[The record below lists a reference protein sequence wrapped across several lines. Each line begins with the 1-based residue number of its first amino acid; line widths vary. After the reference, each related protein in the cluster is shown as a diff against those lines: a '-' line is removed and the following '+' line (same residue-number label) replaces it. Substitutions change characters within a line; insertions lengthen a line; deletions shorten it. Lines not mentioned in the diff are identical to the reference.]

1 MASALAKSLG
11 RLSRE
16 AIIDLVLSWLKEPGS
31 STPYLLNNRKL
42 FEADEEDYLHT
53 PAETI
58 KELEKL
64 YRQFLTDKSNYKKQD
79 IIDRIVDGDWRRGL
93 SLHQHASIDFA
104 HLEQND
110 NALRW
115 TALKLVPL
123 TKLQDESHEEEH
135 TYSSRKRRKLN
146 HDCCDTKYPQ
156 ISPRTFVSSL
166 RAEISPL
173 VKAHFHIHRMPA
185 LYGLTIIRLYITPD
199 AAFRPRSSKI
209 PRRVKHATD
218 AGRVMYIALPDSCPF
233 VPVGVQLP
241 ACADDKEL
249 HHSIDKRFGH
259 MVADHYAPLDR
270 VHVKVEKLLKQA
282 AETDTGPP
290 GSDQGDIALT
300 FSGSDVFLGLR
311 KLAGMGT
318 SYVDLDGMPGWMTG
332 EMGSA
337 LLASSAFSIFA
348 AANPVLPRGDGTTT
362 GWGYGSG
369 GSGGGSTSV
378 GGGSTTSG
386 GGGGGGGGSTGGG
399 CTPSTTTLTITK
411 GAGSTCPAG
420 PTSTITITTGGGG
433 GGGGTTPVG
442 PCTGATTVTVT
453 TGGGG
458 GTSPVGPCTGAS
470 TITETKTTTLTTGG
484 SVVTSTVVE
493 TTTVNGGGE
502 TSTVTLPASTVVET
516 TTVNG
521 GETSTV
527 TLPASTVVSTTTV
540 NGGETSTVT
549 LPASTVVS
557 TTTVNGGET
566 STVTLPASTV
576 VETTTINGGETT
588 VTRTLPGSTVVS
600 TVTAPGQSV
609 TSTVTETTTVKG
621 GETTVTLPGS
631 TVVSTVTG
639 EGSTVTSTVTET
651 TTVNGG
657 GSSTITS
664 TATETTTVN
673 GGGGSTATETVTST
687 VVSTVTQGGNG
698 GGSTGTVT
706 ATTTVFQTGSCT
718 RSGPTFTSTC
728 TVTSWAT
735 LGSGYGSG
743 SGSGTGSGTG
753 SGGYSTTAA
762 SSSGWSKSYFA

>member
-1 MASALAKSLG
+1 MAPALAKSLG

-64 YRQFLTDKSNYKKQD
+64 YRQFLTDKSNYRKQD

-185 LYGLTIIRLYITPD
+185 LYGLTIIRLYITLD

-233 VPVGVQLP
+233 VYVSLSGSIKRDGRAKSARDSGEAVMSRVNMATMKKIILEAIPKAVSRPQERWALQSASLTARSLRSICRLRCNLKPGTGGGVYSAFASNVHASHDSPVGVQLP
-241 ACADDKEL
+241 AGADDKEL

-318 SYVDLDGMPGWMTG
+318 SFVDLDGMPAWMTG
-332 EMGSA
+332 EVGV
-337 LLASSAFSIFA
+337 SSLSI
-348 AANPVLPRGDGTTT
+348 
-362 GWGYGSG
+362 
-369 GSGGGSTSV
+369 
-378 GGGSTTSG
+378 
-386 GGGGGGGGSTGGG
+386 
-399 CTPSTTTLTITK
+399 
-411 GAGSTCPAG
+411 
-420 PTSTITITTGGGG
+420 
-433 GGGGTTPVG
+433 
-442 PCTGATTVTVT
+442 
-453 TGGGG
+453 
-458 GTSPVGPCTGAS
+458 
-470 TITETKTTTLTTGG
+470 
-484 SVVTSTVVE
+484 
-493 TTTVNGGGE
+493 
-502 TSTVTLPASTVVET
+502 
-516 TTVNG
+516 
-521 GETSTV
+521 
-527 TLPASTVVSTTTV
+527 
-540 NGGETSTVT
+540 
-549 LPASTVVS
+549 
-557 TTTVNGGET
+557 
-566 STVTLPASTV
+566 
-576 VETTTINGGETT
+576 
-588 VTRTLPGSTVVS
+588 
-600 TVTAPGQSV
+600 
-609 TSTVTETTTVKG
+609 
-621 GETTVTLPGS
+621 
-631 TVVSTVTG
+631 
-639 EGSTVTSTVTET
+639 
-651 TTVNGG
+651 
-657 GSSTITS
+657 
-664 TATETTTVN
+664 
-673 GGGGSTATETVTST
+673 
-687 VVSTVTQGGNG
+687 
-698 GGSTGTVT
+698 
-706 ATTTVFQTGSCT
+706 
-718 RSGPTFTSTC
+718 
-728 TVTSWAT
+728 
-735 LGSGYGSG
+735 
-743 SGSGTGSGTG
+743 
-753 SGGYSTTAA
+753 
-762 SSSGWSKSYFA
+762 